1 MVNQELGFVGYFDRE
16 SCDLDEFKVLTSQN
30 LTVEA
35 VPYAASIE
43 KNVPIYDMH
52 TLRPTLEDSTKRK
65 ALLAE
70 WGHVLDKLAGVI
82 VLKGA
87 FADTSVI
94 DRATEV
100 FRHIIEEE
108 RQGGGGEG
116 DHFAASGANDRIW
129 NALQKQCLRDP
140 EGFALYFGNTAI
152 AAACEAWLGPNYQVT
167 AQINQVRPGG
177 KAQQAHRDYHL
188 GFQSADSAARYP
200 VHAHLVTAALT
211 LQGAVAHCDMP
222 IESGP
227 TKLLPF
233 SQLYAPGY
241 LAFHD
246 EAHRAYFEESY
257 IQLPLEKG
265 DAVFFNPALFHAAG
279 ENSSADI
286 HRMANLLQISSA
298 FGRAMEAIDR
308 RSMSEAVFPS
318 LIALK
323 QRGDLSAPEL
333 DAAIAATAEGYPFP
347 TNLDTDPP
355 IGGNAPESQADI
367 LRRAV
372 SEGWTEAQLS
382 EVFAALQSRQAA

>member
-1 MVNQELGFVGYFDRE
+1 MVNQDLGYVGYFDRE
-16 SCDLDEFKVLTSQN
+16 SCDLDEFKVLTSQC
-30 LTVEA
+30 LLADA
-35 VPYAASIE
+35 VPLAASVE
-43 KNVPIYDMH
+43 KNVPVYDMQA
-52 TLRPTLEDSTKRK
+52 LRPALERPDTRR

-70 WGHVLDKLAGVI
+70 WAWVLDKSAGVI
-82 VLKGA
+82 ALKRA
-87 FADTSVI
+87 YADTSII
-94 DRATEV
+94 DRATEI
-100 FRHIIEEE
+100 FRELIDEE
-108 RQGGGGEG
+108 RQSGAGEG

-152 AAACEAWLGPNYQVT
+152 AAACEAWLGLNYQVT
-167 AQINQVRPGG
+167 AQVNQVRPGG

-188 GFQSADSAARYP
+188 GFQSADSAAQYP
-200 VHAHLVTAALT
+200 AHAHLVTASLT
-211 LQGAVAHCDMP
+211 LQGAIAHCDMP
-222 IESGP
+222 VESGP

-233 SQLYAPGY
+233 SQLYPSGY

-246 EAHRAYFEESY
+246 TAHQDHFEDHY
-257 IQLPLEKG
+257 VQLPLAKG

-298 FGRAMEAIDR
+298 FGRAMEAVDR
-308 RSMSEAVFPS
+308 RAMALEVFPS

-323 QRGDLSAPEL
+323 QRGELAGAEL

-372 SEGWTEAQLS
+372 VEGWTETILAEALS
-382 EVFAALQSRQAA
+382 ALHTRQAA

>member
-1 MVNQELGFVGYFDRE
+1 MVRQQPGFAGYFGPE
-16 SCDLDEFKVLTSQN
+16 SCDLDEFKVLTSQS
-30 LTVEA
+30 LRPEQVPHAAA
-35 VPYAASIE
+35 VE
-43 KNVPIYDMH
+43 KNVPVYDMH
-52 TLRPTLEDSTKRK
+52 ALRPALETPEARC

-70 WGHVLDKLAGVI
+70 WGWVLGQSAGVI
-82 VLKGA
+82 ALKGA
-87 FADTSVI
+87 YSDTAVI

-100 FRHIIEEE
+100 FRRIIEDE
-108 RQGGGGEG
+108 RQAGGGEG
-116 DHFAASGANDRIW
+116 DHFAASGANDRVW

-152 AAACEAWLGPNYQVT
+152 AAACEAWLGPDYQMT

-188 GFQSADSAARYP
+188 GFQTADKAAQFP
-200 VHAHLVTAALT
+200 AHAHMVTAALT

-233 SQLYAPGY
+233 SQLYGPGY
-241 LAFHD
+241 VAFHD
-246 EAHRAYFEESY
+246 DAHRAYFERAC
-257 IQLPLEKG
+257 IQLPLSKG

-286 HRMANLLQISSA
+286 HRMANLLQVSSA
-298 FGRAMEAIDR
+298 FGRAMEAVDR
-308 RSMSEAVFPS
+308 KAMCLAVFPA
-318 LIALK
+318 LMALK
-323 QRGDLSAPEL
+323 QRGDLDDARIG
-333 DAAIAATAEGYPFP
+333 AAIAATTEGYPFP

-355 IGGNAPESQADI
+355 VGGNAPPSQADI

-372 SEGWTEAQLS
+372 SESWTQAQL
-382 EVFAALQSRQAA
+382 EQALDARQARQTA

>member
-1 MVNQELGFVGYFDRE
+1 MVHQELGYVGYFDRE

-30 LTVEA
+30 LTADA
-35 VPYAASIE
+35 VPHTASVE
-43 KNVPIYDMH
+43 KNVPVYDMH
-52 TLRPTLEDSTKRK
+52 ALRPALERADERRS
-65 ALLAE
+65 LLAE
-70 WGHVLDKLAGVI
+70 WARVLDKSAGVV

-94 DRATEV
+94 DRATDV
-100 FRHIIEEE
+100 FQQIIEEE
-108 RQGGGGEG
+108 RQCAGGEG

-129 NALQKQCLRDP
+129 NALQKQCFRDP
-140 EGFALYFGNTAI
+140 EGFALYFGNVAI

-167 AQINQVRPGG
+167 AQVNQVRPGG

-188 GFQSADSAARYP
+188 GFQTAESAARYP
-200 VHAHLVTAALT
+200 AHAHLVTASLT

-222 IESGP
+222 VESGP

-233 SQLYAPGY
+233 SQLYPPGY

-246 EAHRAYFEESY
+246 AAHRAYFEENY

-286 HRMANLLQISSA
+286 QRMANLLQISSP
-298 FGRAMEAIDR
+298 FGRAMEMIDR
-308 RSMSEAVFPS
+308 HAMSLAVFSS
-318 LIALK
+318 LAALK
-323 QRGDLSAPEL
+323 QRGELGTAEL

-355 IGGNAPESQADI
+355 VGGNAPDSQADI
-367 LRRAV
+367 LHQAV
-372 SEGWTEAQLS
+372 SDGWTKAQLS
-382 EVFAALQSRQAA
+382 DALSALQSRHAA